1 MQKEFG
7 KMKIKKI
14 KQRNEIKRFVVLDTG
29 AIIDL
34 ETWGLNSWGSDA
46 QYGIKV
52 KGNKVYETFWSYGGE
67 WEDDIREET
76 LLGTIVYQ
84 SDNPFYIEESGAA
97 FLATK
102 EPEYAEYGVDLEK
115 IFNSK
120 KSKDDEKNDN

>member
-1 MQKEFG
+1 MQKKFG

-14 KQRNEIKRFVVLDTG
+14 KQKNQIKRFVVLDTG

-34 ETWGLNSWGSDA
+34 ETWGLHSWGSDA

-84 SDNPFYIEESGAA
+84 SDNHFYIEESGVSP
-97 FLATK
+97 TIIK
-102 EPEYAEYGVDLEK
+102 HDDYAEYGVDLEE
-115 IFNSK
+115 IFNLK
-120 KSKDDEKNDN
+120 KSKEDGKNDN

>member
-1 MQKEFG
+1 
-7 KMKIKKI
+7 MKIKKI
-14 KQRNEIKRFVVLDTG
+14 KQRNQIKRFVILDTG

-67 WEDDIREET
+67 WEDDINEER

-84 SDNPFYIEESGAA
+84 SNNPFYIEESGVSS
-97 FLATK
+97 TIIK
-102 EPEYAEYGVDLEK
+102 HDDYAEYGADLEE
-115 IFNSK
+115 IFNLK
-120 KSKDDEKNDN
+120 KSKEDGKNDN